1 MKHIFAL
8 IFLIMLIT
16 IGLHLYLQPNDLAS
30 CKDSPVSYA
39 DIETESK
46 CLPADAVVAISGG
59 DTNARADK
67 AISLFKNGWAS
78 KIVFSGA
85 AADTSGPSN
94 AKVMRDRAINAG
106 IPSGDILIDE
116 YSRNTTENAKNSSEI
131 FRDNNIEK
139 VILVTSGYHQRRASL
154 EFNQKSPNV
163 MVLNAP
169 VLSDK
174 NWGFFWWLNPYN
186 WWLASSEA
194 IKILAFY
201 ITGGNS

>member
-1 MKHIFAL
+1 
-8 IFLIMLIT
+8 
-16 IGLHLYLQPNDLAS
+16 
-30 CKDSPVSYA
+30 
-39 DIETESK
+39 
-46 CLPADAVVAISGG
+46 
-59 DTNARADK
+59 
-67 AISLFKNGWAS
+67 
-78 KIVFSGA
+78 
-85 AADTSGPSN
+85 
-94 AKVMRDRAINAG
+94 MRDRAINAG
-106 IPSGDILIDE
+106 VPSGDILIDE

-131 FRDNNIEK
+131 FKDNNIEK

>member
-1 MKHIFAL
+1 
-8 IFLIMLIT
+8 MLIT

-30 CKDSPVSYA
+30 CKDSPVSFVDA
-39 DIETESK
+39 ETESK
-46 CLPADAVVAISGG
+46 CFPVDAVVAISGG

-131 FRDNNIEK
+131 FKDNNIEK

>member
-1 MKHIFAL
+1 
-8 IFLIMLIT
+8 MLIT

-30 CKDSPVSYA
+30 CKDSPVSFV
-39 DIETESK
+39 DTETERK

-116 YSRNTTENAKNSSEI
+116 YSKNTTENAKNSSEI
-131 FRDNNIEK
+131 FKDNNIEK